1 MSIIEDL
8 CCLSVRIYCND
19 GESENGGS
27 GTIIFDGSQYYV
39 MTAAHCIMYK
49 KTTELFKPENITLTS
64 YAYNSLTTIRVL
76 EIDCR
81 SKIEDDVDYA
91 LLKIEK
97 PNINFDYLNRI
108 KRCDEIVDNDSF
120 FFYGYGGPHVDNY
133 GRKFNIKHN
142 GQNRWHLVDENI
154 SNQSLTAMRLMEGN
168 SGAGVFFRRMG
179 VYYCIGYVKRL
190 LDEDGSFNDIIVF
203 PISLFDDMLP
213 AETKES
219 NLFEV
224 VKEWNKRNDLLLEQE
239 EMDSFRE
246 NNVQYM
252 QNLERKMAILYPH
265 IEEAKEK
272 VGKQLENYLTGL
284 KLVNRLR
291 KSPHIYNILKEN
303 EAKEFSDLADDRSSY
318 FCNSSYALN
327 DFKNVKE
334 KIRGAVLQTLENNG
348 DVKQLVNCYTNYDLA
363 ERLLIYPL
371 AELI

>member
-19 GESENGGS
+19 GESEQGGS
-27 GTIIFDGSQYYV
+27 GIIIYDGSQYYV
-39 MTAAHCIMYK
+39 MTAAHCIK
-49 KTTELFKPENITLTS
+49 KEKISEFYKPENITLTS
-64 YAYNSLTTIRVL
+64 YASNIETNIKVL
-76 EIDCR
+76 QIDER
-81 SKIEDDVDYA
+81 SRIQDDFDYA
-91 LLKIEK
+91 LLIIEK
-97 PNINFDYLNRI
+97 PNISFDYLNRI

-224 VKEWNKRNDLLLEQE
+224 VKEWNKRNDLFLEQE

-272 VGKQLENYLTGL
+272 VEKQLKNYLTGL

-334 KIRGAVLQTLENNG
+334 KIRGAVSQALENNG
-348 DVKQLVNCYTNYDLA
+348 DVKQVVNSYTNYDLA
-363 ERLLIYPL
+363 ERLLICSLDYK
-371 AELI
+371 